1 MKRGDGNK
9 RKRKNPR
16 RVYPVPGQVDP
27 VKKQQNRDARTEANE
42 DIKRD
47 GEFAAGGRNDDL
59 DEGESARLGQENT
72 DLM

>member
-1 MKRGDGNK
+1 MEIKGSAK
-9 RKRKNPR
+9 IPR

-27 VKKQQNRDARTEANE
+27 VKKQQNRDAGTEANE

-47 GEFAAGGRNDDL
+47 GEFAARRRNDDL